1 MTGAIAAALLLLA
14 VADGA
19 FAGFRSS
26 AGRTGLIRHRR
37 SDYRAAARGAGL
49 ACALLAP
56 VLAVMCAEATRPG
69 RLEDYVRAGTA
80 MLAVYG
86 PAALVVLIALAGY
99 TVLSWRLRYLA
110 SALVLG
116 PFTLL
121 RPAVAILGAAVGAAE
136 SQDAIVAAS
145 VVLSV
150 IAVLAVEPLAGRLW
164 YAPSRPATE

>member
-1 MTGAIAAALLLLA
+1 VASALLLLLA

-37 SDYRAAARGAGL
+37 SDYRAAMRGAGL
-49 ACALLAP
+49 AGALLAP
-56 VLAVMCAEATRPG
+56 VLAVMCAEAVRPA
-69 RLEDYVRAGTA
+69 RLEDLARAGTA
-80 MLAVYG
+80 MLAIYG
-86 PAALVVLIALAGY
+86 PSALVVLIALGGY

-136 SQDAIVAAS
+136 SQDAIVAVS

-150 IAVLAVEPLAGRLW
+150 AAVLAVEPLAGRLW
-164 YAPSRPATE
+164 YAPRGPAPE

>member
-1 MTGAIAAALLLLA
+1 MTAAVAAVLLLLA

-19 FAGFRSS
+19 FAGFRAS

-37 SDYRAAARGAGL
+37 SDYRAAVRGAGL
-49 ACALLAP
+49 AGVLLAP
-56 VLAVMCAEATRPG
+56 VLAVMCAEAVRPG
-69 RLEDYVRAGTA
+69 GLEDYARAGTA
-80 MLAVYG
+80 MLAIYG
-86 PAALVVLIALAGY
+86 PAALVVLVALAGY

-121 RPAVAILGAAVGAAE
+121 RPGVAILGAAVGAAE
-136 SQDAIVAAS
+136 SRDAVVAAS

-164 YAPSRPATE
+164 YAPAPGAG